1 MRQLRW
7 VEAARAAEEG
17 IHIGRTSHDLVL
29 HSTFL
34 LLRAEARAVL
44 GDLAGAGTD
53 IVDATGPHDEM
64 PLDMLAEVH
73 RVIGRTLAREGDRRG
88 AAVAYRRSARI
99 LHAMGHLR
107 GQHDVEAEA
116 AEDRVSTTPD
126 AAPGEIRPDLLLG
139 RAMAALDQSARP
151 DLLGAE
157 LLALA
162 RETGCTSAA
171 LVSRSAT
178 DLAVNGVT
186 GWTEADAIAAAAT
199 AAAPIELGRWRDR
212 DWMLIAD
219 VAPTVG
225 AQTTWMAI
233 RTLARAG
240 AVLANTR
247 RDARESK
254 ALWPIENPDTP
265 SPGIFISEQMTELV
279 RVAKKVA
286 AVNYPVL
293 ITGETGV
300 GKDVFAHIVHDSS
313 GRAGKPFVPYNC
325 ATVPRDLLESQLFG
339 HRRGAF
345 TGADHASP
353 GVIRTAAGGTLFL
366 DEIGEL
372 PLDLQAK
379 LLRFIENG
387 EIHPLGEPQPIR
399 VDVRIVAATNR
410 DLDEHVREGTLRK
423 DLFFRL
429 QGVQLQIPP
438 LRERREEIPRLAW
451 HFLER
456 CARTHQKGRLR
467 LADDTMEYLVLYAWP
482 GNVRELINEMQRM
495 AAFAETDAV
504 LMPQHLSTAITGSRR
519 TRPASELDL
528 HPTEVVVRVDQPMSA
543 ATEHLER
550 TMVQYAMTQ
559 HRGNVEQV
567 ARALGLSRKGL
578 YLKRRR
584 LGLDI
589 AV

>member
-1 MRQLRW
+1 MRQSRW
-7 VEAARAAEEG
+7 EEAAGTAEQG
-17 IHIGRTSHDLVL
+17 IHIGKTSHDRVL

-53 IVDATGPHDEM
+53 ILDATASHDEM

-73 RVIGRTLAREGDRRG
+73 RVLGRTLAREGDRFG
-88 AAVAYRRSARI
+88 AAAAYRRSARI
-99 LHAMGHLR
+99 LHAIGHLR

-116 AEDRVSTTPD
+116 ADDDVST
-126 AAPGEIRPDLLLG
+126 AADSASNEIRPDLLLG
-139 RAMAALDQSARP
+139 RAMAALDQAARP
-151 DLLGAE
+151 DLVGAE

-162 RETGCTSAA
+162 RETGCTAAA

-178 DLAVNGVT
+178 DLSVDAVS
-186 GWTEADAIAAAAT
+186 GWTPAEAT
-199 AAAPIELGRWRDR
+199 AAASSATTSLALGRWRDR
-212 DWMLIAD
+212 DWTLIAD
-219 VAPTVG
+219 VAPTVA
-225 AQTTWMAI
+225 AQATWSAI

-240 AVLANTR
+240 TVLSDAR

-265 SPGIFISEQMTELV
+265 SPGIFISEQMIDLV
-279 RVAKKVA
+279 RVAKKVGA
-286 AVNYPVL
+286 ANVPVL

-300 GKDVFAHIVHDSS
+300 GKEVFAHIVHAAS

-345 TGADHASP
+345 TGADHAAP

-387 EIHPLGEPQPIR
+387 EIHPLGEPQPLR

-410 DLDEHVREGTLRK
+410 DLDQQMREGTIRS
-423 DLFFRL
+423 DLFYRL
-429 QGVQLQIPP
+429 NGVQLQIPP
-438 LRERREEIPRLAW
+438 LRERREEIPRLAL

-456 CARTHQKGRLR
+456 CGRTHQKGRLR
-467 LADDTMEYLVLYAWP
+467 LADETMEYLVLYAWP

-495 AAFAETDAV
+495 AALAETDAV
-504 LMPQHLSTAITGSRR
+504 LMPEHLSAAISGSRR

-528 HPTEVVVRVDQPMSA
+528 RPTEVVVRVDQPMSA

-550 TMVQYAMTQ
+550 TMVQYALTQ
-559 HRGNVEQV
+559 HHGNVEEA

-584 LGLDI
+584 LGLDV